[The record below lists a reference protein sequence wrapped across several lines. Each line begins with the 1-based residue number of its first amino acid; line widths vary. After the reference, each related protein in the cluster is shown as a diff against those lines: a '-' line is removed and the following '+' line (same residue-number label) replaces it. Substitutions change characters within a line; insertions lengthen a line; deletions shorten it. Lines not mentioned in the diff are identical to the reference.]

1 MDNTNDNLL
10 DDNNLLVN
18 EAELSRLSTDDNFIF
33 VPSDK
38 VYKKSA
44 PAITDKK
51 GVRWYPT
58 SVNPLTGKMVYV
70 KADEVG
76 TIQKRGEK
84 FTLSIKKD
92 NTRCVLQ
99 GDSFED
105 VVQLYHDANP
115 AKLLIESNKGN
126 DVVDNDNAVDDNS
139 AVTGNN
145 EFNQ

>member
-10 DDNNLLVN
+10 DENNLLIN
-18 EAELSRLSTDDNFIF
+18 EAELSTDDNFIF
-33 VPSDK
+33 VPPDK
-38 VYKKSA
+38 VYKKST

-58 SVNPLTGKMVYV
+58 SVNPLTGKMVYA

-92 NTRCVLQ
+92 NMRCVLQ

-126 DVVDNDNAVDDNS
+126 H
-139 AVTGNN
+139 